1 VKPYRESGIAE
12 PSQYALAAHRDTFF
26 RPLRDIRVGDKI
38 TFKTQEQS
46 FSYVVES
53 TEVVAPSDASVS
65 QPSSGHDL
73 TLLTCRPF
81 HYIEPAPKRFMV
93 FARRVEAMSDSQD
106 N

>member
-38 TFKTQEQS
+38 TFKTQEQG

-53 TEVVAPSDASVS
+53 TEAA
-65 QPSSGHDL
+65 
-73 TLLTCRPF
+73 T
-81 HYIEPAPKRFMV
+81 EPAIQDAIFSFRD
-93 FARRVEAMSDSQD
+93 FAVWVLKIWDGRMAHHAETTTLSMLTRQV
-106 N
+106 NT